1 MLIIKCNNPIV
12 GTVNI
17 MTSQV
22 LPFLVDAHGLKDTA
36 KARARKFLKISLRKA
51 ASSLN
56 RESNS
61 RNGFI
66 VKSSYLE
73 RSLFHRKDMK
83 QKKLNQRPH
92 ERAHLSIGAH
102 GH

>member
-1 MLIIKCNNPIV
+1 MLIVKCNNPIV
-12 GTVNI
+12 GTINI
-17 MTSQV
+17 MTSRV
-22 LPFLVDAHGLKDTA
+22 LPFLVDAHGLKGTP
-36 KARARKFLKISLRKA
+36 KTTARKFLKISLIKA

-73 RSLFHRKDMK
+73 TSLFHRKDMK
-83 QKKLNQRPH
+83 QKKLNKRSN
-92 ERAHLSIGAH
+92 ERGHLSIGAH